1 MQFLYV
7 FLQTAFISL
16 EVIIVLQ
23 LIEALIQSVL
33 CEIMLLQTESH
44 GFTNPESFPLASNI
58 RHRNKAPN
66 QPI

>member
-16 EVIIVLQ
+16 EVIIFLQ

-44 GFTNPESFPLASNI
+44 GFTNPESFPLA
-58 RHRNKAPN
+58 
-66 QPI
+66 